1 MNQTNLFFVF
11 TILATVLCF
20 LFVISSRSVAS
31 SEKKA
36 RWFYFFCVAI
46 SLTALTANLL
56 SVSGVLPMKGILG
69 TIYQALIF
77 RLWIVIGMGIVSMV
91 LSLLWWFGSFVS
103 ISSNQAI
110 GSFVASPYV
119 LRGICFSVSISFL
132 AVEIGKLT
140 HDADMRQFFLDSGF
154 PVWFLYFV
162 IIAEI
167 LGAIGLFLKKLILP
181 AAFGLAILMFGA
193 IFTHYN
199 NGDSFSDS
207 IEAFHLLI
215 LLICIIVIRLIHQRG
230 AEQRLNYN

>member
-11 TILATVLCF
+11 AILATVLCF

-31 SEKKA
+31 SQKKA

-46 SLTALTANLL
+46 SFAALTANLL
-56 SVSGVLPMKGILG
+56 SVSGVLPMKGVLG
-69 TIYQALIF
+69 TVYQALIF
-77 RLWIVIGMGIVSMV
+77 RIWIVIGMGIVSMV
-91 LSLLWWFGSFVS
+91 LSLLWWFGSFA
-103 ISSNQAI
+103 SNQAI
-110 GSFVASPYV
+110 RSFVASPYL

-140 HDADMRQFFLDSGF
+140 HDADMRQFFLDSGL

-162 IIAEI
+162 IIAES
-167 LGAIGLFLKKLILP
+167 LGAIGLFLKKLIVP

-207 IEAFHLLI
+207 IEALHLLI
-215 LLICIIVIRLIHQRG
+215 LLICIIVIRLIHQREPNDG
-230 AEQRLNYN
+230 

>member
-36 RWFYFFCVAI
+36 RWFYFFCVAL
-46 SLTALTANLL
+46 SLTALAANLL
-56 SVSGVLPMKGILG
+56 SVSGLLPMKGTLG

-77 RLWIVIGMGIVSMV
+77 RLWIVTGMGIVSMV
-91 LSLLWWFGSFVS
+91 LSLLREFRSFA
-103 ISSNQAI
+103 SNHTI
-110 GSFVASPYV
+110 RSFVASPYV

-140 HDADMRQFFLDSGF
+140 HDADMRQFFLDSGL

-162 IIAEI
+162 IVAET
-167 LGAIGLFLKKLILP
+167 LGAIGLFLRKLILP
-181 AAFGLAILMFGA
+181 AAFGLAILMVGA

-199 NGDSFSDS
+199 NGDPFSDS

-230 AEQRLNYN
+230 ANMNYS